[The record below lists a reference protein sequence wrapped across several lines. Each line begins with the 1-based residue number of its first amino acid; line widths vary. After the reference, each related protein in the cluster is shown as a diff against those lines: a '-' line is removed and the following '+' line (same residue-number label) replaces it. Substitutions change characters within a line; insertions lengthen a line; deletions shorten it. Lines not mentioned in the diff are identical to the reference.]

1 MCEIMQK
8 IQDEGREEG
17 RIEGRIEGRMEE
29 RTSMALDML
38 RDRKPIEEI
47 VKYSRL
53 SEERI
58 KELALQLH

>member
-8 IQDEGREEG
+8 IQDEGRE
-17 RIEGRIEGRMEE
+17 EGRIEGRMEE